1 MSEQSYD
8 YIVIG
13 AGSAGCVLA
22 ARLSED
28 GKHRVLLLEAG
39 GPNQKQEIH
48 IPAAFGKL
56 FKTEVD
62 WNYET
67 EPQAHLGGRKL
78 YWPRGKVLGGCSS
91 TNAMVYQ
98 RGHAAVYDGWA
109 ALGNAGWGFRDV
121 LPLFKRLEHFEAGT
135 SDLHG
140 EGGPLN
146 VAPLRDPN
154 PLSQAFVK
162 AAGEAGQPLNDD
174 HNGARQEGFGLHN
187 VTQKNGKRHSAVD
200 AYLKPAMGRANLR
213 VETHALATR
222 LLFEG
227 TRCTG
232 VRYEQQ
238 GRRHEVRA
246 HREVI
251 LCGGAVNSPQLL
263 LLSGVGDA
271 AHLRDLDIP
280 VVRELPG
287 VGRNLRDHLL
297 YLVNFQCK
305 QPVTLAGAETVGSL
319 ARFLLLK
326 RGLLTSNVAEAG
338 GFLKV
343 LPDSP
348 VPDLQYHF
356 APTYFVNHGFD
367 NPPGH
372 GFCIGATLVWP
383 RSVGALRLRAPDP
396 QVAPVLEPAY
406 LSNEEDLSILVEGA
420 KLARRLASA
429 PSLRAYVEAEHLPG
443 PSVKDDTALKES
455 IRQYVQTIYH
465 PAGTCKMG
473 SDALAVVDDRLR
485 VRGVDG
491 LRVADASIMPT
502 LVNANTH
509 VPTLMIGEKASD
521 LIRGR

>member
-1 MSEQSYD
+1 MAEQSYD

-13 AGSAGCVLA
+13 AGSAGCVVA

-28 GKHRVLLLEAG
+28 GRHRVLLLEAG
-39 GPNQKQEIH
+39 GPNARQEIH
-48 IPAAFGKL
+48 IPAAFAKL

-67 EPQAHLGGRKL
+67 EPQVRLGGRRL
-78 YWPRGKVLGGCSS
+78 YWPRGKVLGGSS
-91 TNAMVYQ
+91 SLNAMVYQ
-98 RGHAAVYDGWA
+98 RGHPDVYDGWA
-109 ALGNAGWGFRDV
+109 ALGNAGWGFKDV
-121 LPLFKRLEHFEAGT
+121 LPLFKRIEHFEAGA
-135 SDLHG
+135 SEFHG
-140 EGGPLN
+140 TGGPLN
-146 VAPLRDPN
+146 VAALRDPN
-154 PLSQAFVK
+154 PLSRAFVQ
-162 AAGEAGQPLNDD
+162 AAGETGLPLNDD
-174 HNGARQEGFGLHN
+174 HNGARQEGFGLYN
-187 VTQKNGKRHSAVD
+187 VTQKNGRRHSAAD
-200 AYLKPAMGRANLR
+200 AYLKPALGRANLR
-213 VETHALATR
+213 VETHALVTR

-232 VRYEQQ
+232 VRYEQE
-238 GRRHEVRA
+238 GRRHDVRA
-246 HREVI
+246 GREVI

-271 AHLRDLDIP
+271 AHLRELDIP

-297 YLVNFQCK
+297 FLVNFQCK
-305 QPVTLAGAETVGSL
+305 QPVTLGGAESVGSL
-319 ARFLLLK
+319 VRFLLMK
-326 RGLLTSNVAEAG
+326 RGMLTSNVAEAG

-348 VPDLQYHF
+348 VPDLQFHF
-356 APTYFVNHGFD
+356 APAYFVNHGFD
-367 NPPGH
+367 NPRGH

-396 QVAPVLEPAY
+396 KVAPLLEPDY
-406 LSNEEDLSILVEGA
+406 LSREEDLTILLEGA
-420 KLARRLASA
+420 KLARKLAAA
-429 PSLRAYVEAEHLPG
+429 PALRSYLKAEYLPG
-443 PSVKDDTALKES
+443 PSVRDDEAMKEA
-455 IRQYVQTIYH
+455 IRQQVQTIYH

-485 VRGVDG
+485 VRGVEG
-491 LRVADASIMPT
+491 LRVADTSIMPT

-509 VPTLMIGEKASD
+509 LPTMMIGEKAGD